1 MASEVTDQDVQ
12 DIQNVTRPLLEGRND
27 DSKLLEDKNCEKV
40 LAGNDTI
47 DVKRGDETKH
57 YKVVN
62 STNDDIDGATQALAV
77 APCDE
82 NGNNVDYSQTV
93 ITVGGTDLSN
103 TKSRGNA
110 FDVALG
116 SNLTEQTEGVDAFY
130 NQTNSIVSEHD
141 NGKISVISGHSQG
154 DLQQQRLDRTIRL
167 IESSTFNPMA
177 VKMHLV
183 ILKIV
188 LHQKMLTI

>member
-47 DVKRGDETKH
+47 DVKRGDETKY

-77 APCDE
+77 AP
-82 NGNNVDYSQTV
+82 
-93 ITVGGTDLSN
+93 
-103 TKSRGNA
+103 
-110 FDVALG
+110 
-116 SNLTEQTEGVDAFY
+116 
-130 NQTNSIVSEHD
+130 
-141 NGKISVISGHSQG
+141 
-154 DLQQQRLDRTIRL
+154 
-167 IESSTFNPMA
+167 
-177 VKMHLV
+177 
-183 ILKIV
+183 
-188 LHQKMLTI
+188 

>member
-47 DVKRGDETKH
+47 DAKRGDETKH

-93 ITVGGTDLSN
+93 ITVWDGYL
-103 TKSRGNA
+103 
-110 FDVALG
+110 
-116 SNLTEQTEGVDAFY
+116 
-130 NQTNSIVSEHD
+130 
-141 NGKISVISGHSQG
+141 
-154 DLQQQRLDRTIRL
+154 
-167 IESSTFNPMA
+167 
-177 VKMHLV
+177 
-183 ILKIV
+183 
-188 LHQKMLTI
+188 